1 MKAKVSNDPVLTN
14 IAKQSTSGHF
24 LVDCKVKAHNEEEG
38 TYICKSMRDDATAVL
53 TTSNH
58 GTVEVKS
65 TNGFA
70 VFTQVEL
77 NNYTKLFERARD

>member
-1 MKAKVSNDPVLTN
+1 MKTKVSKNPVLTN

-24 LVDCKVKAHNEEEG
+24 LVDCKVKPFNELEG
-38 TYICKSMRDDATAVL
+38 TYICKSMLEDNTAVL

-65 TNGFA
+65 PNGFA

-77 NNYTKLFERARD
+77 NNYTKVFERARD